1 VKEKMSE
8 VASVS
13 QELLDAL
20 AEIGKQGDLG
30 ESVVRVWSCILFKS
44 CPISKKEIEEGTG
57 YSSGLVS
64 LSLRKLKI
72 VNMINEIYM
81 GGEKRYYVNTSLTD
95 AFDKFSRH
103 FFVDNIKPM
112 IALLSENLD
121 KIENVKVKK
130 ALCELIDEC
139 KKLSPL
145 VLIISRV
152 IEDINSSEIPRGG
165 MKRRNGIKDFTRTFR
180 NSIADIKEGSKLV
193 FAGSVSVCTPFVEL
207 LAYAVRD
214 RGFDMLYVPRT
225 DAKEARKIKK
235 IENIGYSVVDEKG
248 DPRDPDVVVVLGGLA
263 IPKFGCSPDEVL
275 RLIEDISGKKRP
287 KIIGINFM
295 NVFEL
300 AGWDKKINFDTVI
313 EGD

>member
-1 VKEKMSE
+1 MSD

-30 ESVVRVWSCILFKS
+30 EPVVRVWSCILFKS

-95 AFDKFSRH
+95 AFDKFSKR
-103 FFVDNIKPM
+103 FFVDNIQPM

-121 KIENVKVKK
+121 IIENVRVKK
-130 ALCELIDEC
+130 ALFELINEC
-139 KKLSPL
+139 KKLNP
-145 VLIISRV
+145 VIHIFSRI
-152 IEDINSSEIPRGG
+152 IEDINTNAITRGEKKKRGG
-165 MKRRNGIKDFTRTFR
+165 IIDFTGTFR
-180 NSIADIKEGSKLV
+180 NSVADIKGGSKLV
-193 FAGSVSVCTPFVEL
+193 FTGSVSVCTPFIEL

-214 RGFDMLYVPRT
+214 RGFDMLYVPGA
-225 DAKEARKIKK
+225 DANEARKIKK

-263 IPKFGCSPDEVL
+263 MPKFGCSPDDVL

-295 NVFEL
+295 NAFER
-300 AGWDKKINFDTVI
+300 AGWDKKINFDTVMD
-313 EGD
+313 ETVVK